1 MKYYKLILVSLF
13 LTLSSL
19 YAQSKHDD
27 IPVAKLPKEDKVVLD
42 QYVKALNAPDLDT
55 CAVRSSPSPA
65 AG

>member
-1 MKYYKLILVSLF
+1 MKTNLIGLSL
-13 LTLSSL
+13 LLLITSVLWS
-19 YAQSKHDD
+19 QSKRDD